1 MLLVGIYRILPNLGI
16 RSIEE
21 IPHVADSSADFK
33 KGRTNMSNNKLFVF
47 KRVKYLF
54 LTNIL
59 GTCTEAELYYEH
71 VLKKA
76 QKEIAKANKIQ
87 GKIAKSLEK
96 YKGAEISQDKEVSEL
111 KGILR
116 TVQEKIGR
124 KDPLPDTIEALLT
137 LAKELN
143 EEYEELVA
151 KGDDQKSTV
160 FMRDKSGHAI
170 LSTHMIIGNFK
181 ENLKSMV
188 NNSEKGS
195 MAVKS
200 KVATGEIMSTD
211 VKVVEDF
218 VKPTKDVLRH
228 ENGKAE
234 LLERPIRFE
243 RMGKTMTAI
252 ALSEQ
257 IPEGAEIEFVLR
269 IRAGSPFLDVLPE
282 LLEMGKLNGIG
293 QWRGSGKKGLFVYK
307 IEDCDDPGHG
317 YEKDGWK

>member
-1 MLLVGIYRILPNLGI
+1 
-16 RSIEE
+16 
-21 IPHVADSSADFK
+21 
-33 KGRTNMSNNKLFVF
+33 MSNNLFVF
-47 KRVKYLF
+47 KRVKYKF

-96 YKGAEISQDKEVSEL
+96 YKGAEIPKEKEVSEL

-116 TVQEKIGR
+116 VVQEKIGR
-124 KDPLPDTIEALLT
+124 KDPLPDTVEELLS

-143 EEYEELVA
+143 EEYEEMVS
-151 KGDDQKSTV
+151 KGEDQKSTV
-160 FMRDKSGHAI
+160 FMRDKDGHAI
-170 LSTHMIIGNFK
+170 ISTHMIIGNFK

-195 MAVKS
+195 IAIKS
-200 KVATGEIMSTD
+200 KVSTGEIMSTD

-218 VKPTKDVLRH
+218 VRPSKDILRR
-228 ENGKAE
+228 EDGKAD

-243 RMGKTMTAI
+243 RMSKTQTAI

-257 IPEGAEIEFVLR
+257 IPAGAEIEFTLR
-269 IRAGSPFLDVLPE
+269 IRAGSPFLEVLPE

-293 QWRGSGKKGLFVYK
+293 QWRGSGKMGLFVHK
-307 IEDCDDPGHG
+307 VEDCEDPGHG